1 MSSSVLD
8 LSLGDIIKKNNRSGR
23 GRRGRGRGRGRR
35 GRGRGRGRRS
45 FSRYGPRSRSRGGR
59 GRGRGRG
66 RGDRR
71 RQPYTSLR
79 GKTIKQIALG
89 HAGKRGLK
97 VSTKSDAKK
106 VAGAICHCLRI
117 GGVPP
122 ALIAKGTTPINQAI
136 KAIAIARSYLEAEDE
151 DETIDLIAQ
160 PAFHGGY
167 VSNST
172 GCIIHVRRANLIE
185 LSEEDIEDALTVTNT
200 TEPTQLAGALAGRVR
215 EKKRVT
221 LSAIG
226 PKGVMCAVETIAIA
240 RSYLKNENIDI
251 KFTPT
256 MKNVSVDG
264 RGEMV
269 AIYFSCLPRRVQ

>member
-8 LSLGDIIKKNNRSGR
+8 LSLGDIIKKSNKSGR
-23 GRRGRGRGRGRR
+23 GRRGRGRGRR

-45 FSRYGPRSRSRGGR
+45 FSRYGPSRSR
-59 GRGRGRG
+59 GRGRGRRRG
-66 RGDRR
+66 RGRGR
-71 RQPYTSLR
+71 RQPYSNLR
-79 GKTIKQIALG
+79 GKSIKQIALG

-97 VSTKSDAKK
+97 VSAESEAKK

-136 KAIAIARSYLEAEDE
+136 KAIAIARSFLEAEDE

-160 PAFHGGY
+160 PAFRGGY

-172 GCIIHVRRANLIE
+172 GCIIHVRRANSIE
-185 LSEEDIEDALTVTNT
+185 LSEGDIEDALTITNK
-200 TEPTQLAGALAGRVR
+200 TEPSKLAGALAGRVR
-215 EKKRVT
+215 ERKRVS

-226 PKGVMCAVETIAIA
+226 PKGVMRAVETIAVA
-240 RSYLKNENIDI
+240 RSYLKNENIDL

-264 RGEMV
+264 QGEMT

>member
-8 LSLGDIIKKNNRSGR
+8 LSLGDIIKKSNKSGR
-23 GRRGRGRGRGRR
+23 GRRGRGRGRR

-45 FSRYGPRSRSRGGR
+45 FSRYGPSRSR
-59 GRGRGRG
+59 GRGRGRRRG
-66 RGDRR
+66 RGRGR
-71 RQPYTSLR
+71 RQPYSNLR
-79 GKTIKQIALG
+79 GKSIKQIALG

-97 VSTKSDAKK
+97 VSAESEAKK

-200 TEPTQLAGALAGRVR
+200 SEPTQLAGALAGRVR

-240 RSYLKNENIDI
+240 RSYLKNENIDV